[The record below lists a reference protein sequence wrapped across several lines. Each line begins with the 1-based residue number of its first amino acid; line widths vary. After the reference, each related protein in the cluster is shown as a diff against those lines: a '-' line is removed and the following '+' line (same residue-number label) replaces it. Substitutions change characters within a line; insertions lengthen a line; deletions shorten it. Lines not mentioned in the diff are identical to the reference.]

1 MLVKFKNFSEMTTIL
16 KVVLCLLFVS
26 FSSCSKFEEEP
37 KQTSV
42 VPNINEAQAIIGGEN
57 IFEDY
62 VNIEDFKN
70 QSYEDLSTYDKHENA
85 LYELLAYK
93 SFPSVKYQDDL
104 HTISK
109 EICEYYSFPSPKN
122 KSCYAL
128 GYTFPSGY
136 FKEKTEPYVECFIK
150 FYSDSKYH
158 TGRYKLFLP
167 REIDTF
173 RKENRDKLIYSS
185 KNGIIRKE
193 VPLSLYC
200 SLTGIPEK
208 RMKDLRVV
216 TRKQGNSSYWYYQMP
231 YKDNYKDY
239 QNDTLTV
246 RDINE
251 LKRFIKKGS
260 LIFVF
265 DKPLDK
271 LNKIDG
277 KYWGHM
283 LIVSDWYTNI
293 ISDSYTSLNNYE
305 KLDKNQDFQD
315 IGYIKSNAE
324 NYNVSFKNYLKHFVF
339 IEAQLFNMKNQN
351 KKQGFE
357 RDSGVM
363 LTAGNDE
370 RFQTYLDS
378 TTCVAVVNINEG
390 YKYSHPDLI
399 NNMIKN
405 ALNQL
410 GKKYNMHPT
419 GFDND
424 TINHYCSG
432 LAYYSLLNGKKSPSL
447 RLLKYKHISNTVAFG
462 FWYMPRTVCN
472 SPFVYTRVWKIKK
485 Q

>member
-1 MLVKFKNFSEMTTIL
+1 MITKVKKISEMTTIL
-16 KVVLCLLFVS
+16 KVVLCFLLIV
-26 FSSCSKFEEEP
+26 SCSKFEEENN
-37 KQTSV
+37 QTIV

-57 IFEDY
+57 IFENY
-62 VNIEDFKN
+62 VNIDDFKN

-93 SFPSVKYQDDL
+93 SFPSVKSQDDL

-136 FKEKTEPYVECFIK
+136 FKERTEPYVECFIK
-150 FYSDSKYH
+150 FYSDSRYH

-208 RMKDLRVV
+208 RIKDLRVV
-216 TRKQGNSSYWYYQMP
+216 TRQQGNISFWYYQMP

-271 LNKIDG
+271 LNKING

-283 LIVSDWYTNI
+283 LIVSDWYSNM

-315 IGYIKSNAE
+315 IGYVNSNAE

-339 IEAQLFNMKNQN
+339 IEAQLFNMNNQN

-357 RDSGVM
+357 RDNGVM
-363 LTAGNDE
+363 LTSGNDE

-390 YKYSHPDLI
+390 YSYSHPDLI

-432 LAYYSLLNGKKSPSL
+432 LAYYSLLNGKKTPSL

>member
-1 MLVKFKNFSEMTTIL
+1 
-16 KVVLCLLFVS
+16 
-26 FSSCSKFEEEP
+26 
-37 KQTSV
+37 
-42 VPNINEAQAIIGGEN
+42 
-57 IFEDY
+57 
-62 VNIEDFKN
+62 
-70 QSYEDLSTYDKHENA
+70 
-85 LYELLAYK
+85 
-93 SFPSVKYQDDL
+93 
-104 HTISK
+104 
-109 EICEYYSFPSPKN
+109 
-122 KSCYAL
+122 
-128 GYTFPSGY
+128 
-136 FKEKTEPYVECFIK
+136 
-150 FYSDSKYH
+150 
-158 TGRYKLFLP
+158 
-167 REIDTF
+167 
-173 RKENRDKLIYSS
+173 
-185 KNGIIRKE
+185 
-193 VPLSLYC
+193 
-200 SLTGIPEK
+200 
-208 RMKDLRVV
+208 
-216 TRKQGNSSYWYYQMP
+216 MP

-324 NYNVSFKNYLKHFVF
+324 NYNVSFKNYLKYFVF

-410 GKKYNMHPT
+410 GKKYNMHPN

-432 LAYYSLLNGKKSPSL
+432 LAYYSLLNGKKTPSL

>member
-1 MLVKFKNFSEMTTIL
+1 MITKVKKISEMTTIL
-16 KVVLCLLFVS
+16 KVVLCFLLIV
-26 FSSCSKFEEEP
+26 SCSKFEEENN
-37 KQTSV
+37 QTIV

-57 IFEDY
+57 IFENY
-62 VNIEDFKN
+62 VNIDDFKN

-93 SFPSVKYQDDL
+93 SFPSVKSQDDL

-208 RMKDLRVV
+208 RMKNLRVV
-216 TRKQGNSSYWYYQMP
+216 TRQQGNISFWYYQMP

-271 LNKIDG
+271 LNKING

-283 LIVSDWYTNI
+283 LIVSDWYTNNI
-293 ISDSYTSLNNYE
+293 NNYISLNNYE

-315 IGYIKSNAE
+315 IGFVNSNAE

-363 LTAGNDE
+363 FTSGNDE

-432 LAYYSLLNGKKSPSL
+432 LAYYSLLNGKKTPSL

>member
-1 MLVKFKNFSEMTTIL
+1 
-16 KVVLCLLFVS
+16 
-26 FSSCSKFEEEP
+26 
-37 KQTSV
+37 
-42 VPNINEAQAIIGGEN
+42 
-57 IFEDY
+57 
-62 VNIEDFKN
+62 
-70 QSYEDLSTYDKHENA
+70 
-85 LYELLAYK
+85 
-93 SFPSVKYQDDL
+93 
-104 HTISK
+104 
-109 EICEYYSFPSPKN
+109 
-122 KSCYAL
+122 
-128 GYTFPSGY
+128 
-136 FKEKTEPYVECFIK
+136 
-150 FYSDSKYH
+150 
-158 TGRYKLFLP
+158 
-167 REIDTF
+167 
-173 RKENRDKLIYSS
+173 
-185 KNGIIRKE
+185 
-193 VPLSLYC
+193 
-200 SLTGIPEK
+200 
-208 RMKDLRVV
+208 MKDLRVV

-251 LKRFIKKGS
+251 LKNFIKKGS
-260 LIFVF
+260 LVFVF

-271 LNKIDG
+271 LNEIAG

-363 LTAGNDE
+363 VTSGNDE

-432 LAYYSLLNGKKSPSL
+432 LAYYSLLNGKKAPSL
-447 RLLKYKHISNTVAFG
+447 RLLKYKHISNTVNLG
-462 FWYMPRTVCN
+462 YWYMPRTVCN